1 MYSYV
6 IRDHKT
12 PTFNN
17 VVGGLLNT
25 RVKVIYL
32 IVVKVNEAC
41 WEDSQE
47 NNEREH
53 PRDQNHG
60 TAELVKRDTLHPPMD
75 KPLESRS
82 RLVSG

>member
-1 MYSYV
+1 M
-6 IRDHKT
+6 T

-17 VVGGLLNT
+17 AAGDLLIINT
-25 RVKVIYL
+25 KVKVIYL
-32 IVVKVNEAC
+32 IVVKVNKAC

-47 NNEREH
+47 NNEREN

-60 TAELVKRDTLHPPMD
+60 TAELVKRDTLHPPMY

-82 RLVSG
+82 RLISG